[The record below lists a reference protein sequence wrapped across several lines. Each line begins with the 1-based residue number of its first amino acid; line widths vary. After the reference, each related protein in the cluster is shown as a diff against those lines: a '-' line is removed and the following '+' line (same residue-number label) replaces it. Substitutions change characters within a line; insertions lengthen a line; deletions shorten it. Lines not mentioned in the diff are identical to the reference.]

1 MKLRLGIAIF
11 FVTVD
16 SILNFLNWSTEFPD
30 KKSTIIHNDLSSAE
44 HRFKYAERMLS
55 ALP

>member
-44 HRFKYAERMLS
+44 HRFKYAERMMS